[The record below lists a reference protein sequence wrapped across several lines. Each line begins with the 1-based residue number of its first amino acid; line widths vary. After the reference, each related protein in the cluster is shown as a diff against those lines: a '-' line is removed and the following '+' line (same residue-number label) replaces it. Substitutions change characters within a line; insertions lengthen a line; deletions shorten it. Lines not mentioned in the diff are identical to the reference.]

1 MAPLMDH
8 ISPIGFGA
16 FKIGRNRGIK
26 YPQGYDL
33 PDDAAVDRL
42 LNGLLDLGVNYI
54 DTAPAYGLSEA
65 RIGQALAHRRDE
77 FFLSTKVGE
86 TFDDGQ
92 SCHDFSEHAVR
103 NSVHRSLQ
111 RLGTEVLDLVF
122 IHANRQ
128 DVELLEQTDVVA
140 TLQALRDQ
148 GHLKAIGLSAYTA
161 AAFEKS
167 LDWADAIMVEYH
179 QGNATLEPVI
189 ATAAQKGLTVMV
201 KKGLASGKLPAEQ
214 AVTFVLSNPG
224 VTSMVVGGLN
234 LEHVRQNLNLA
245 TSLRAGRPTG

>member
-1 MAPLMDH
+1 MDN

-26 YPQGYDL
+26 YPQNYEL

-42 LNGLLDLGVNYI
+42 LNGLLDLGINYI

-65 RIGQALAHRRDE
+65 RIGQALAHRCKE

-92 SCHDFSEHAVR
+92 SIHDFSAHAVR
-103 NSVHRSLQ
+103 NSIHRSLQ
-111 RLGTEVLDLVF
+111 RLRTEVLDLVF
-122 IHANRQ
+122 IHADRQ
-128 DVELLEQTDVVA
+128 DVEVLDQTDVVA

-161 AAFEKS
+161 EAFEKS

-179 QGNATLEPVI
+179 QEDSTLEPVI
-189 ATAAQKGLTVMV
+189 ATAAQKGLAVMV

-214 AVTFVLSNPG
+214 AVAFVLSNPG

-245 TSLRAGRPTG
+245 ASLRNSRPTG